1 MNSVTQVAAA
11 LAAQRR
17 NAESLPVAAA
27 KENAGAEPA
36 LLETGEGN
44 CCFETLFFG
53 EGANSQDRGVLLS
66 TRLLDLTMSFEL

>member
-11 LAAQRR
+11 LAVQRR
-17 NAESLPVAAA
+17 NADLLPVAAA

-36 LLETGEGN
+36 LLETGGRN
-44 CCFETLFFG
+44 CCFEPLLFG
-53 EGANSQDRGVLLS
+53 EGATSQDRGVLLS